1 MSGANNIQCEKCGV
15 PRDMGCYDII
25 VYGDGTTRWKLECFT
40 CQTVQPGEY
49 DPDKINAW
57 YG

>member
-1 MSGANNIQCEKCGV
+1 MSGANGVYCSKCEQDK
-15 PRDMGCYDII
+15 DMGLYDII
-25 VYGDGTTRWKLECFT
+25 KYNDGTTRWKLQCFT
-40 CQTVQPGEY
+40 CDTIQPGEY